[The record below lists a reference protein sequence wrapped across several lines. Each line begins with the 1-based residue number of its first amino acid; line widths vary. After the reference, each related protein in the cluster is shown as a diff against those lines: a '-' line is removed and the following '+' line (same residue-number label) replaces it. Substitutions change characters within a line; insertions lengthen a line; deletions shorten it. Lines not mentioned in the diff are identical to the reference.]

1 MSRKRKEQVVIIAG
15 ILIAISFLLK
25 ALNMLAI
32 ISDILMITAAVIAG
46 YPIMKNAIQALHY
59 RILGIEALVTI
70 AVIGAIM
77 IHEYW
82 EAAAV
87 TFLFIF
93 GSYLEAR
100 TIEKTRSSLKALID
114 LAPTMASV
122 MREGIEVKVSPD
134 EVIQGE
140 LVLVRPGEHI
150 PVDGTILKG
159 KATINQAAITGESVP
174 VSREKDGTV
183 FSGTVIENG
192 YLEII
197 ADKVGEDTTFARIL
211 NMVEE
216 AQESKAP
223 TQKFIEKFT
232 RYYTPGIF
240 ILAIIV
246 YILTRDIELT
256 LTLLVIACPGAMVI
270 SAPVSI
276 VAGIGNGAKN
286 SILFKGGETLEKA
299 GKVQVVAF
307 DKTGTLTVGKPQV
320 TQIRALQM
328 DENELLHIVARAEYA
343 SEHHLASAILTETK
357 LRFGSEITPAEHF
370 EAIAGKGVSATVDGT
385 ELYIGNRKLMSD
397 YNISIDEKVANYVA
411 QEEDKAQTVV
421 FVADHEKVLG
431 LISIADVL
439 RADAYEL
446 VRQLKKSGVKKVV
459 MLTGDNERTAAAV
472 SRELGIDQYY
482 AELLPEDKVIKLKE
496 LQEKYMV
503 AMVGDG
509 VNDAPALAIADVGI
523 AMGGSGTDV
532 AIETADV
539 VLMSDRLEKL
549 SYALGLSHATMNNMK
564 QNIYFAV
571 AVVVTLLIGVLTRN
585 VFMASGMLV
594 HELSVLL
601 VIINA
606 IRLTRYKDVTTS
618 QPISSTKNR
627 GIRNGMQSSSE
638 RAV

>member
-1 MSRKRKEQVVIIAG
+1 MSRKKKVRVIVISG
-15 ILIAISFLLK
+15 LLIAISFLLK
-25 ALNMLAI
+25 LWNVLDLYSNM
-32 ISDILMITAAVIAG
+32 LMITAALSAG
-46 YPIMKNAIQALHY
+46 YPIMRNAIQALRY
-59 RILGIEALVTI
+59 RILGIEALVTV
-70 AVIGAIM
+70 AVIGAIT
-77 IHEYW
+77 IQEYW

-100 TIEKTRSSLKALID
+100 TIEKTRSSLEALMD
-114 LAPTMASV
+114 LAPTTSSV
-122 MREGIEVKVSPD
+122 MRDGIEVKLSPD
-134 EVIQGE
+134 EVIQGDI
-140 LVLVRPGEHI
+140 VLVRPGESI

-174 VSREKDGTV
+174 VSRDKDAKV
-183 FSGTVIENG
+183 FSGTVIEHG

-197 ADKVGEDTTFARIL
+197 AEKVGDDTTFARIL

-223 TQKFIEKFT
+223 TQKFIEKFA
-232 RYYTPGIF
+232 RYYTPVIF

-246 YILTRDIELT
+246 YVFTRDIDLT

-286 SILFKGGETLEKA
+286 GILFKGGETLETA

-307 DKTGTLTVGKPQV
+307 DKTGTLTIGKPQV
-320 TQIRALQM
+320 TRLKMFHKNEDELLQM
-328 DENELLHIVARAEYA
+328 IARAEYA
-343 SEHHLASAILTETK
+343 SEHHLARAIVAEASSRLVSK
-357 LRFGSEITPAEHF
+357 IIPAEQF
-370 EAIAGKGVSATVDGT
+370 EALPGKGVAATVEGMN
-385 ELYIGNRKLMSD
+385 LYIGNRKLMAD
-397 YNISIDEKVANYVA
+397 HNIHYDQEVANYVS
-411 QEEDKAQTVV
+411 QEENRAQTVV
-421 FVADHEKVLG
+421 FVADDRRVLG

-439 RADAYEL
+439 RDDAFEL
-446 VRQLKKSGVKKVV
+446 VHNLKKSGVKKVV

-472 SRELGIDQYY
+472 SHELGIDQYY
-482 AELLPEDKVIKLKE
+482 AELLPEDKVKILQDLQKE
-496 LQEKYMV
+496 YIV
-503 AMVGDG
+503 AMIGDG

-539 VLMSDRLEKL
+539 VLMSDRLVNL
-549 SYALGLSHATMNNMK
+549 PYALGLSHATMNNMR

-571 AVVVTLLIGVLTRN
+571 VIVMTLLIGVLTRN

-606 IRLTRYKDVTTS
+606 IRLTRYQGVKTS
-618 QPISSTKNR
+618 HPILSNKNR
-627 GIRNGMQSSSE
+627 GIRNGMQSSSSE
-638 RAV
+638 

>member
-1 MSRKRKEQVVIIAG
+1 MMSRKRKGQLVTIAG
-15 ILIAISFLLK
+15 LLIAISFLLK
-25 ALNMLAI
+25 TLDTVTI
-32 ISDILMITAAVIAG
+32 ISDGLMISAALITG
-46 YPIMKNAIQALHY
+46 YPILKNAIQAIRY

-70 AVIGAIM
+70 AVVGAIL

-87 TFLFIF
+87 TFLFVF

-100 TIEKTRSSLKALID
+100 TIEKTRSSLKALMD
-114 LAPTMASV
+114 LAPTLASV
-122 MREGIEVKVSPD
+122 IRDGVEIKISPD

-140 LVLVRPGEHI
+140 IVLVRPGENI
-150 PVDGTILKG
+150 PVDGTVFKG

-174 VSREKDGTV
+174 VDREKDGAV

-192 YLEII
+192 YLEVI
-197 ADKVGEDTTFARIL
+197 AEKVGEDTTFARIL

-216 AQESKAP
+216 AQESKAK
-223 TQKFIEKFT
+223 TQKFIEKFAN
-232 RYYTPGIF
+232 YYTPGIF

-246 YILTRDIELT
+246 YIFSRDIELT

-286 SILFKGGETLEKA
+286 GILFKGGEILEKT

-320 TQIRALQM
+320 THIRALQM
-328 DENELLHIVARAEYA
+328 SEDELLQIAARVEYL
-343 SEHHLASAILTETK
+343 SEHHLARAILTEAK
-357 LRFGSEITPAEHF
+357 KRFGCEIKSVKEF
-370 EAIAGKGVSATVDGT
+370 ETLPGKGVRAMVDGI
-385 ELYIGNRKLMSD
+385 EVYIGNRKLMSD
-397 YNISIDEKVANYVA
+397 YNILYNQEVTDYVA
-411 QEEDKAQTVV
+411 QEENKAHTVI
-421 FVADHEKVLG
+421 FVANHKRVLG

-439 RADAYEL
+439 REDAYEL
-446 VRQLKKSGVKKVV
+446 VRNLKKSGVSKVV
-459 MLTGDNERTAAAV
+459 MLTGDNQRTAAAV

-482 AELLPEDKVIKLKE
+482 AELLPEDKVLKLKE
-496 LQEKYMV
+496 LQEKYIV

-509 VNDAPALAIADVGI
+509 INDAPALAIADVGI

-532 AIETADV
+532 AIETADM
-539 VLMSDRLEKL
+539 VLMSDRLAKL
-549 SYALGLSHATMNNMK
+549 SYAFGLSHATMNNMK

-571 AVVVTLLIGVLTRN
+571 VVVMTLLIGVLTRN

-601 VIINA
+601 VIMNA
-606 IRLTRYKDVTTS
+606 IRLTRYKGVTFNES
-618 QPISSTKNR
+618 QQSTKNR
-627 GIRNGMQSSSE
+627 GITDGVQTSPSE
-638 RAV
+638 

>member
-1 MSRKRKEQVVIIAG
+1 MSRKRKGQIVIMSGLLIVV
-15 ILIAISFLLK
+15 SFLLK
-25 ALNMLAI
+25 AWRLPDI
-32 ISDILMITAAVIAG
+32 VSDSLMITAAMIAG
-46 YPIMKNAIQALHY
+46 YPIMKNALQAIRF
-59 RILGIEALVTI
+59 RILGIEALVTV
-70 AVIGAIM
+70 AVVGAIL
-77 IHEYW
+77 IQEFW

-87 TFLFIF
+87 TFLFIC

-100 TIEKTRSSLKALID
+100 TIEKTRSSLQALID
-114 LAPTMASV
+114 LTPTMASV
-122 MREGIEVKVSPD
+122 MRDGIEVKVSPD

-140 LVLVRPGEHI
+140 VVLVRPGENI

-159 KATINQAAITGESVP
+159 KATVNQAAITGESVP
-174 VSREKDGTV
+174 VSMEKDNTV
-183 FSGTVIENG
+183 FSGTVIEHG

-223 TQKFIEKFT
+223 TQKFIEKFA

-276 VAGIGNGAKN
+276 VAGIGNAAKN
-286 SILFKGGETLEKA
+286 GILFKGGETIEKA
-299 GKVQVVAF
+299 SKIEVVAF

-320 TQIRALQM
+320 NQIRAFHMNENDLLQ
-328 DENELLHIVARAEYA
+328 LVARAEYA
-343 SEHHLASAILTETK
+343 SEHHLAKAIINEANI
-357 LRFGSEITPAEHF
+357 RFGSVITPAEQF
-370 EAIAGKGVSATVDGT
+370 EAIAGKGVRAVVDGT
-385 ELYIGNRKLMSD
+385 ELVIGNRKLMSD
-397 YNISIDEKVANYVA
+397 YDISYDQEVTQYVI

-421 FVADHEKVLG
+421 YVANHEGILG

-439 RADAYEL
+439 RSDAYNL
-446 VRQLKKSGVKKVV
+446 VDQLKKSGVQTIV

-472 SRELGIDQYY
+472 CRELGIDMYY
-482 AELLPEDKVIKLKE
+482 AELLPEDKVMKLKE
-496 LQEKYMV
+496 LQEKYVV

-539 VLMSDRLEKL
+539 VLMSDRLAKL
-549 SYALGLSHATMNNMK
+549 TYALEISRATISNMK

-571 AVVVTLLIGVLTRN
+571 AIVIILLLGVLTRS

-606 IRLTRYKDVTTS
+606 IRLTRFKGITANT
-618 QPISSTKNR
+618 PISSTQIR
-627 GIRNGMQSSSE
+627 GTQHGVQPSNE
-638 RAV
+638 

>member
-1 MSRKRKEQVVIIAG
+1 MSRKKKERVIVIAG
-15 ILIAISFLLK
+15 LLIAISFLLK
-25 ALNMLAI
+25 LWNVLALF
-32 ISDILMITAAVIAG
+32 SDILMITAALSAG
-46 YPIMKNAIQALHY
+46 YPIMKNAIQALRY
-59 RILGIEALVTI
+59 RILGIEALVTV
-70 AVIGAIM
+70 AVIGAI
-77 IHEYW
+77 IIQEYW

-100 TIEKTRSSLKALID
+100 TIEKTRSSLKTLMD
-114 LAPTMASV
+114 LAPTTSNV
-122 MREGIEVKVSPD
+122 MRNGIEVKVSPD
-134 EVIQGE
+134 EVIQGDI
-140 LVLVRPGEHI
+140 VLVRPGENI

-174 VSREKDGTV
+174 VSRDKDAKV
-183 FSGTVIENG
+183 FSGTVIEHG
-192 YLEII
+192 YLEVI
-197 ADKVGEDTTFARIL
+197 AEKVGDDTTFARIL

-223 TQKFIEKFT
+223 TQKFIEKFAQ
-232 RYYTPGIF
+232 YYTPAIF

-246 YILTRDIELT
+246 YIFTRDIELT

-286 SILFKGGETLEKA
+286 GILFKGGETLEKA

-307 DKTGTLTVGKPQV
+307 DKTGTLTKGKPQV
-320 TQIRALQM
+320 TRINLFHKNGDELLQM
-328 DENELLHIVARAEYA
+328 IARAEYA
-343 SEHHLASAILTETK
+343 SEHHLARAIVAEASS
-357 LRFGSEITPAEHF
+357 RFASKIIPAEQF
-370 EAIAGKGVSATVDGT
+370 EALPGKGVAATVEGMK
-385 ELYIGNRKLMSD
+385 LYIGNRKLMAD
-397 YNISIDEKVANYVA
+397 HNIQYDQEVANYVT
-411 QEEDKAQTVV
+411 QEENRAQTVV
-421 FVADHEKVLG
+421 FVADEERVLG

-439 RADAYEL
+439 RDDAYEL
-446 VRQLKKSGVKKVV
+446 VHNLKKSGIKRVV

-482 AELLPEDKVIKLKE
+482 AELLPEDKVKILQDLQKE
-496 LQEKYMV
+496 YIV
-503 AMVGDG
+503 AMIGDG

-539 VLMSDRLEKL
+539 VLMSDSLVNL
-549 SYALGLSHATMNNMK
+549 PYALGLSHATMNNMR

-571 AVVVTLLIGVLTRN
+571 AIVMTLLIGVLTRN

-606 IRLTRYKDVTTS
+606 IRLTRYQGVKTS
-618 QPISSTKNR
+618 QPILSTKNR
-627 GIRNGMQSSSE
+627 GIRNGMQSSSRE
-638 RAV
+638 

>member
-1 MSRKRKEQVVIIAG
+1 MMSRKRKGQVVMIAG
-15 ILIAISFLLK
+15 LLIAISFLLK
-25 ALNMLAI
+25 ALNVLAI
-32 ISDILMITAAVIAG
+32 ISDGLMITAALIAG
-46 YPIMKNAIQALHY
+46 YPIMRNAIQALRY

-70 AVIGAIM
+70 AVIGAIV
-77 IHEYW
+77 IQEYW

-87 TFLFIF
+87 TFLFVF

-100 TIEKTRSSLKALID
+100 TMEKTRTSLKALID

-122 MREGIEVKVSPD
+122 MRDGQEIKVSPD
-134 EVIQGE
+134 EVTQGE
-140 LVLVRPGEHI
+140 IVLVRPGEKI
-150 PVDGTILKG
+150 PVDGTVSQG
-159 KATINQAAITGESVP
+159 KATVNQAAITGESIP
-174 VSREKDGTV
+174 VSREKNGTV
-183 FSGTVIENG
+183 FSGTIIEHG

-197 ADKVGEDTTFARIL
+197 AEKVGEDTTFARIL

-223 TQKFIEKFT
+223 TQKFIEKFA

-246 YILTRDIELT
+246 YLFTRDIELT

-286 SILFKGGETLEKA
+286 GILFKGGEILEKA

-320 TQIRALQM
+320 TQLRAFGM
-328 DENELLHIVARAEYA
+328 SESELLHRVARAEYS
-343 SEHHLASAILTETK
+343 SEHHLARAILTEAKRRLGDEITPVEQFEALPGK
-357 LRFGSEITPAEHF
+357 GVRATVEGSEI
-370 EAIAGKGVSATVDGT
+370 
-385 ELYIGNRKLMSD
+385 YIGNRKLMSD
-397 YNISIDEKVANYVA
+397 YSIPYDQEVTDYVA
-411 QEEDKAQTVV
+411 REENKAQTVV
-421 FVADHEKVLG
+421 FVANHQRVLG

-446 VRQLKKSGVKKVV
+446 VRHLKKSGVNKVV

-482 AELLPEDKVIKLKE
+482 AELLPEDKVMKLKE
-496 LQEKYMV
+496 LQEKYVV

-532 AIETADV
+532 AIETADM
-539 VLMSDRLEKL
+539 VLMSDRLGKL
-549 SYALGLSHATMNNMK
+549 SYAFGLSHATMNNMK

-571 AVVVTLLIGVLTRN
+571 VIVVTLLIGVLTRN

-594 HELSVLL
+594 HEMSVLI
-601 VIINA
+601 VIFNA
-606 IRLTRYKDVTTS
+606 IRLTRYTGVKALR
-618 QPISSTKNR
+618 PIKLMKNR
-627 GIRNGMQSSSE
+627 GISNGVQPSTSE
-638 RAV
+638 

>member
-1 MSRKRKEQVVIIAG
+1 MSRKRKGQVVMIAG
-15 ILIAISFLLK
+15 LLIAISLLLK
-25 ALNMLAI
+25 ALNMLST
-32 ISDILMITAAVIAG
+32 ISDGLMITAVFIAG
-46 YPIMKNAIQALHY
+46 YPIMKNAIQALRY

-77 IHEYW
+77 IQEYW

-87 TFLFIF
+87 TFLFVF

-122 MREGIEVKVSPD
+122 MRDGIEVRVSPD

-140 LVLVRPGEHI
+140 IVLVRPGENI
-150 PVDGTILKG
+150 PVDGTIFKG
-159 KATINQAAITGESVP
+159 KATINQAAITGESIP

-183 FSGTVIENG
+183 FSGTVIDNG

-223 TQKFIEKFT
+223 TQKFIEKFA

-286 SILFKGGETLEKA
+286 GILFKGGETLEKA

-320 TQIRALQM
+320 TQIRAFQM
-328 DENELLHIVARAEYA
+328 SEDELLHIIARAEYA
-343 SEHHLASAILTETK
+343 SEHHLARAILTEAK
-357 LRFGSEITPAEHF
+357 LRFGSEIIPAEQF
-370 EAIAGKGVSATVDGT
+370 EALAGKGVSATVDGT

-397 YNISIDEKVANYVA
+397 YSIPYDEEVANYVA
-411 QEEDKAQTVV
+411 QEEGKAQTVV
-421 FVADHEKVLG
+421 FVANHERVLG

-496 LQEKYMV
+496 LQEKYIV

-601 VIINA
+601 VIVNA
-606 IRLTRYKDVTTS
+606 IRLTRYRGVKTS
-618 QPISSTKNR
+618 QSISSTKNR

-638 RAV
+638 

>member
-1 MSRKRKEQVVIIAG
+1 MMSRKRKGQVVMISG
-15 ILIAISFLLK
+15 LLIAISFLLK
-25 ALNMLAI
+25 ALNVLEI
-32 ISDILMITAAVIAG
+32 ISDGLMITAVLIAG
-46 YPIMKNAIQALHY
+46 YPIMKNAIQALRY

-70 AVIGAIM
+70 AVIGAIV
-77 IHEYW
+77 IQEYW

-87 TFLFIF
+87 TFLFVF

-100 TIEKTRSSLKALID
+100 TMEKTRTSLKALID

-122 MREGIEVKVSPD
+122 MRDGQEVKVSPD
-134 EVIQGE
+134 EVTKGE
-140 LVLVRPGEHI
+140 VVLVRPGEKI
-150 PVDGTILKG
+150 PVDGTVSQG
-159 KATINQAAITGESVP
+159 KATVNQAAITGESIL

-183 FSGTVIENG
+183 FSGTIIEHG

-197 ADKVGEDTTFARIL
+197 AEKVGEDTTFARIL

-223 TQKFIEKFT
+223 TQKFIEKFA

-246 YILTRDIELT
+246 YIFTRDIELT
-256 LTLLVIACPGAMVI
+256 LTLLVISCPGAMVI

-286 SILFKGGETLEKA
+286 GILFKGGEILEKV

-307 DKTGTLTVGKPQV
+307 DKTGTLTIGKPQV
-320 TQIRALQM
+320 TQLRAFGM
-328 DENELLHIVARAEYA
+328 SESELLHRVARAEYS
-343 SEHHLASAILTETK
+343 SEHHLARAILTEAK
-357 LRFGSEITPAEHF
+357 RRLRDEITPVEQFEALPGKGVRAMVEGSEI
-370 EAIAGKGVSATVDGT
+370 
-385 ELYIGNRKLMSD
+385 YIGNRKLMSD
-397 YNISIDEKVANYVA
+397 YSIPYDQVVTDYVA
-411 QEEDKAQTVV
+411 REENKAQTVV
-421 FVADHEKVLG
+421 FVANHERVLG

-439 RADAYEL
+439 RPDAYEL
-446 VRQLKKSGVKKVV
+446 VRHLKKSGVNKVV

-482 AELLPEDKVIKLKE
+482 AELLPEDKVMKLKE
-496 LQEKYMV
+496 LQEKYVV

-532 AIETADV
+532 AIETADM
-539 VLMSDRLEKL
+539 VLMSDRLGKL
-549 SYALGLSHATMNNMK
+549 SYAFGLSHATMNNMK

-571 AVVVTLLIGVLTRN
+571 VIVVSLLIGVLTRN

-594 HELSVLL
+594 HELSVLI
-601 VIINA
+601 VIFNA
-606 IRLTRYKDVTTS
+606 IRLTRYNGVKALR
-618 QPISSTKNR
+618 PIKLMKNR
-627 GIRNGMQSSSE
+627 GISNGVQPSTSD
-638 RAV
+638 

>member
-1 MSRKRKEQVVIIAG
+1 MSRKRKGQIVAISG
-15 ILIAISFLLK
+15 LFIAISLLLK
-25 ALNMLAI
+25 TLGVLAI
-32 ISDILMITAAVIAG
+32 VTDSLMITAAVFAG
-46 YPIMKNAIQALHY
+46 YPIMKNAIQALRY

-100 TIEKTRSSLKALID
+100 TIEKTRSSLKSLLD

-122 MREGIEVKVSPD
+122 MRDGIEVQVSPD
-134 EVIQGE
+134 EVSKGE
-140 LVLVRPGEHI
+140 HVLVRPGEKV
-150 PVDGTILKG
+150 PVDGTVLQG
-159 KATINQAAITGESVP
+159 KATVNQAAITGESVP
-174 VSREKDGTV
+174 VSREKNGIV
-183 FSGTVIENG
+183 FSGTILESG
-192 YLEII
+192 YLEIL
-197 ADKVGEDTTFARIL
+197 AEKVGEDTTFARIL

-216 AQESKAP
+216 AQESKAK
-223 TQKFIEKFT
+223 TQKFIENFA

-240 ILAIIV
+240 ILALIV
-246 YILTRDIELT
+246 YFLTRDIELT
-256 LTLLVIACPGAMVI
+256 LTLLVISCPGAMVI

-286 SILFKGGETLEKA
+286 GILIKGGEILEKA

-320 TQIRALQM
+320 THIRAFQM
-328 DENELLHIVARAEYA
+328 SEDELLQRVARAEYS
-343 SEHHLASAILTETK
+343 SEHHLARAILTETK
-357 LRFGSEITPAEHF
+357 LRIDSEIKPAEQF
-370 EAIAGKGVSATVDGT
+370 EALPGKGVRATVDGT
-385 ELYIGNRKLMSD
+385 DLYIGNRKLMSD
-397 YNISIDEKVANYVA
+397 HNISYGQEITSYVA

-421 FVADHEKVLG
+421 FVANHERVLG

-446 VRQLKKSGVKKVV
+446 VRSLRKSGVKRIV

-472 SRELGIDQYY
+472 SRELGMDQYY
-482 AELLPEDKVIKLKE
+482 AELLPEDKVMKLKE
-496 LQEKYMV
+496 LQKDGMV

-509 VNDAPALAIADVGI
+509 VNDAPALAIADVGV
-523 AMGGSGTDV
+523 AMGGSGTDI
-532 AIETADV
+532 AIETADI
-539 VLMSDRLEKL
+539 VLMSDRLDRL
-549 SYALGLSHATMNNMK
+549 SYTFGLSHATMNTMK

-571 AVVVTLLIGVLTRN
+571 AVVVTLLIGVLTKN

-601 VIINA
+601 VIMNA
-606 IRLTRYKDVTTS
+606 IRLTRYQGVPSSKYI
-618 QPISSTKNR
+618 ISTRNR
-627 GIRNGMQSSSE
+627 GIPNDVQTSPGK
-638 RAV
+638 

>member
-1 MSRKRKEQVVIIAG
+1 MSRKKKESVIVIAG
-15 ILIAISFLLK
+15 LLIAISFLLK
-25 ALNMLAI
+25 LWNLPGLAA
-32 ISDILMITAAVIAG
+32 DILMVTAALIAG
-46 YPIMKNAIQALHY
+46 YPIMKIAIQALRY
-59 RILGIEALVTI
+59 RILGIEVLVTV

-77 IHEYW
+77 IQEYW

-100 TIEKTRSSLKALID
+100 TIEKTRSSLKTLMD
-114 LAPTMASV
+114 LAPTTSSV
-122 MREGIEVKVSPD
+122 MRNGIEVKVSSD
-134 EVIQGE
+134 EVIQGDI
-140 LVLVRPGEHI
+140 VLVRPGESI

-174 VSREKDGTV
+174 ASREKGAKV
-183 FSGTVIENG
+183 FSGTVIEHG

-197 ADKVGEDTTFARIL
+197 ADKVGNDTTFARIL

-223 TQKFIEKFT
+223 TQKLIEKFA
-232 RYYTPGIF
+232 RYYTPAIF

-246 YILTRDIELT
+246 YILTRNIELT

-276 VAGIGNGAKN
+276 VAGIGKGSKNG
-286 SILFKGGETLEKA
+286 ILFKGGETLEKA
-299 GKVQVVAF
+299 EKVQVVAF
-307 DKTGTLTVGKPQV
+307 DKTGTLTIGKPKV
-320 TQIRALQM
+320 TRINALHMNEDELLQM
-328 DENELLHIVARAEYA
+328 IARAEYA
-343 SEHHLASAILTETK
+343 SEHHLARAIVAEAASRSALKIV
-357 LRFGSEITPAEHF
+357 PAEQF
-370 EAIAGKGVSATVDGT
+370 EALPGKGIAATVEGVH
-385 ELYIGNRKLMSD
+385 LYIGNRKLMED
-397 YNISIDEKVANYVA
+397 HNIQYDQEVADHVS
-411 QEEDKAQTVV
+411 QEENRAQTVV
-421 FVADHEKVLG
+421 FVANDERVLG

-439 RADAYEL
+439 RTDAYKL
-446 VRQLKKSGVKKVV
+446 VHNLKQSGVKKVV
-459 MLTGDNERTAAAV
+459 MLTGDNERAAAAV
-472 SRELGIDQYY
+472 SVELGIDQYY
-482 AELLPEDKVIKLKE
+482 AELLPEDKVKILQDLQKE
-496 LQEKYMV
+496 YIV

-539 VLMSDRLEKL
+539 VLMSDRLMNL
-549 SYALGLSHATMNNMK
+549 PYALGLSQATMNNMR

-571 AVVVTLLIGVLTRN
+571 FIVVALLIGVLTRN

-606 IRLTRYKDVTTS
+606 IRLTRYRGVKAG
-618 QPISSTKNR
+618 QPIQSTKDR
-627 GIRNGMQSSSE
+627 GIRNGMQSSSAE
-638 RAV
+638 